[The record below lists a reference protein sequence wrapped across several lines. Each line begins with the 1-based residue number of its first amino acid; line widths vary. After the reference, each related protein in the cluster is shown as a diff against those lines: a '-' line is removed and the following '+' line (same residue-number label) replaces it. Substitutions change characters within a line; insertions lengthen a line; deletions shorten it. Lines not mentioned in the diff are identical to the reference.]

1 MLELFCLRSK
11 ETNSVYVYHLW
22 HISLEKKLCDH
33 GGMEM
38 RTVETTSFATPTLDS
53 PPLISMYYLP
63 YKNGE
68 VKKFV
73 LY

>member
-1 MLELFCLRSK
+1 MGMADYLHIPFMEGALF
-11 ETNSVYVYHLW
+11 ETLSERILTAP
-22 HISLEKKLCDH
+22 LD
-33 GGMEM
+33 
-38 RTVETTSFATPTLDS
+38 TVETTSFATPTLDS

-63 YKNGE
+63 YKNEE

>member
-1 MLELFCLRSK
+1 MKNVMASLFVSGAAEFLILEWTAYDILWCDFC
-11 ETNSVYVYHLW
+11 T
-22 HISLEKKLCDH
+22 
-33 GGMEM
+33 
-38 RTVETTSFATPTLDS
+38 TVETTSFATPTLDS
-53 PPLISMYYLP
+53 PPPISIYYLP

>member
-1 MLELFCLRSK
+1 MILKIPNGYCVFEDSPSGYDEKVREVSRRS
-11 ETNSVYVYHLW
+11 
-22 HISLEKKLCDH
+22 
-33 GGMEM
+33 
-38 RTVETTSFATPTLDS
+38 TVETTSFATPTLDS

-63 YKNGE
+63 YKNEE